1 MEFLNGLYACEYY
14 DVQMRIK
21 SGNFDYII
29 ISNFSSPRALIS
41 WVIYFTNLITV
52 IFTMSVAVQQANEG
66 ISFCRIFLVLIH
78 TTHEI

>member
-1 MEFLNGLYACEYY
+1 MEFLNGLYAC
-14 DVQMRIK
+14 DVRMRIK

-41 WVIYFTNLITV
+41 WVIYFANLITV

-66 ISFCRIFLVLIH
+66 IVFAEYF
-78 TTHEI
+78 